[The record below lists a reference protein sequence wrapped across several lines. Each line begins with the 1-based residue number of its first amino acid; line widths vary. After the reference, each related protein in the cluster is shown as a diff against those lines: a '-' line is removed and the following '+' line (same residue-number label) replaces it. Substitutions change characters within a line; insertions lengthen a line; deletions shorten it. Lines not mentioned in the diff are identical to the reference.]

1 MHNISVIVP
10 FYNAEATIERVLA
23 SFISN
28 KEFIKEVIL
37 VNDRSDDNTLSKIDN
52 FKSFYDIKVIDNQ
65 GNKGPGPARK
75 TGLLAATGDW
85 ITFVD
90 ADDALTPSSLYYV
103 NKAIQANPEMVLLL
117 TQSMFHETGQL
128 QKNDISFSDYS
139 GGGNYYKRE
148 YLIENKLFPHDD
160 LFMVED
166 EYFTNI
172 AEKFIMLYGNPDTM
186 IARYEYPTYNVHHD
200 WEERLSFAYSHWTK
214 YICKY
219 RLLFIRYYSEFF
231 ENDLANREVILSETL
246 NGLIYCYCLYLSLKA
261 NEENLP
267 FDEDEA
273 LQEFYDAIVY
283 IMQAYEISS
292 DQIAD
297 YFYKNPETVHSIYKA
312 TFDSVGFTFA
322 KSFAFRSFIKFVLS
336 KYGKEENND

>member
-166 EYFTNI
+166 EY
-172 AEKFIMLYGNPDTM
+172 
-186 IARYEYPTYNVHHD
+186 HD